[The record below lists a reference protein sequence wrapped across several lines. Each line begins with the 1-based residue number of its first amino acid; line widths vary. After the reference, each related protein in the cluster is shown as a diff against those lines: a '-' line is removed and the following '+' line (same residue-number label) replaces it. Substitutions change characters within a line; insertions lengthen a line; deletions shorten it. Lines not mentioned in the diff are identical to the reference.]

1 MNKHRYFL
9 IFFIILL
16 LSTMAC
22 SIQKIEPESL
32 ASLTATNTPNPTPTC
47 TNPAS
52 LTEFGTVNVAEGL
65 NLREEPNEHSI
76 VILTLLPNSKVE
88 ILSEEENGWL
98 CIKTEVTQKDM
109 SVLEVIGYV
118 NGNYIDR

>member
-1 MNKHRYFL
+1 MSKYKHFL
-9 IFFIILL
+9 IFFIILS
-16 LSTMAC
+16 LSIMAC
-22 SIQKIEPESL
+22 SIQKIEPENP

-52 LTEFGTVNVAEGL
+52 LTEFGIVNVAEGL
-65 NLREEPNEHSI
+65 NLREEPNEHSA
-76 VILTLLPNSKVE
+76 VILTLLPDSKVE

-98 CIKTEVTQKDM
+98 CVKTEVIQKDM
-109 SVLEVIGYV
+109 SILEVTGYV

>member
-1 MNKHRYFL
+1 MSKYKHFL

-16 LSTMAC
+16 VSTMAC
-22 SIQKIEPESL
+22 SIQKIEPENL

-65 NLREEPNEHSI
+65 NLREEPNEHAI

-98 CIKTEVTQKDM
+98 CIKTEVIQKDM